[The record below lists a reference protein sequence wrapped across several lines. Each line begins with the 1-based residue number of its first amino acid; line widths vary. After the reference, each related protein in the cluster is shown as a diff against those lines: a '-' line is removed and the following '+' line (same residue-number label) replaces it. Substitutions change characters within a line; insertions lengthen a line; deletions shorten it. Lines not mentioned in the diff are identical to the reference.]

1 MELWIG
7 RDGFSKELVEDA
19 QGQATIT
26 ISSNPGFPMKSA
38 SHPK

>member
-7 RDGFSKELVEDA
+7 RDGFSKELVEDV

-26 ISSNPGFPMKSA
+26 TSSNPGFPLKFA
-38 SHPK
+38 RG